1 MNGIPSIVRNYAEL
15 SRLSNIPTVLT
26 NVLVGCAIGASGKT
40 IPFATIAALTIAMML
55 MYIAGMA
62 LNDYFDTEIDRVE
75 RPGRPIPS
83 GRISR
88 QGALIFTI
96 ICFAISTAIMSFQAL
111 PSLLFS
117 FALMACIVL
126 YDLIHKK
133 FASSV
138 VLMGL
143 CRGLVYLATA
153 SAIAWPVSL
162 NIALTLAF
170 VITVYIVLLTMIARG
185 EAGLDITPRRW
196 LSFLLPVIMIAPA
209 FIFHPVDLTW
219 PVLFGSIA
227 ITQVFF
233 TQRHLLSQ
241 SPGIQKTVMGLLAA
255 ICLMDGFF
263 LTLLDQR
270 GLALIALACFFITA
284 WGHRYILGT

>member
-1 MNGIPSIVRNYAEL
+1 MTSITRTIRNYAEL

-26 NVLVGCAIGASGKT
+26 NVLVGCAIGASGQS
-40 IPFATIAALTIAMML
+40 IPVASIVFVTTAMML
-55 MYIAGMA
+55 MYIAGMTF
-62 LNDYFDTEIDRVE
+62 NDFIDTEIDRVE

-88 QGALIFTI
+88 RGALIFTV
-96 ICFAISTAIMSFQAL
+96 ICFGLSIVLMSFQTV
-111 PSLLFS
+111 PSLILTI
-117 FALMACIVL
+117 ALMACIVL

-133 FASSV
+133 LALSV
-138 VLMGL
+138 ILMGL
-143 CRGLVYLATA
+143 CRGLVYLAA
-153 SAIAWPVSL
+153 AAAIVWPVSGK
-162 NIALTLAF
+162 IALTLAF

-185 EAGLDITPRRW
+185 EASLDIAPRRW

-209 FIFHPVDLTW
+209 FILNPADITW
-219 PVLFGSIA
+219 PVIFGSIA
-227 ITQVFF
+227 TTQILFAL
-233 TQRHLLSQ
+233 RHVLSLK
-241 SPGIQKTVMGLLAA
+241 PRIQKTVMGLLAA

-263 LTLLDQR
+263 LTLLDQH

>member
-1 MNGIPSIVRNYAEL
+1 MTSITRTIRNYAEL
-15 SRLSNIPTVLT
+15 SRLSNIPTVLS
-26 NVLVGCAIGASGKT
+26 NVLVGCAIGASGQA
-40 IPFATIAALTIAMML
+40 IPGATIAALSAAMML
-55 MYIAGMA
+55 MYIAGMG

-88 QGALIFTI
+88 RGALIFTI
-96 ICFAISTAIMSFQAL
+96 ICFALSTAIMSFQAL

-117 FALMACIVL
+117 FALMACIVM

-143 CRGLVYLATA
+143 CRGLVYLAAA

-209 FIFHPVDLTW
+209 FIFHPADITW

-227 ITQVFF
+227 TTQILFAL
-233 TQRHLLSQ
+233 RHELS
-241 SPGIQKTVMGLLAA
+241 PKPRIQKTVMGLLAA

-263 LTLLDQR
+263 LSLLDQH

>member
-1 MNGIPSIVRNYAEL
+1 MTSITRTIRNYAEL
-15 SRLSNIPTVLT
+15 SRLSNLPTVLT
-26 NVLVGCAIGASGKT
+26 NVLVGCAIGASGQA
-40 IPFATIAALTIAMML
+40 IPGATIAALTAAMML
-55 MYIAGMA
+55 MYIAGMG

-88 QGALIFTI
+88 RGALIFTI
-96 ICFAISTAIMSFQAL
+96 ICFALSTAIMSFQAL

-117 FALMACIVL
+117 FALMACIVM

-143 CRGLVYLATA
+143 CRGLVYLAAA

-162 NIALTLAF
+162 NIALTLTF

-196 LSFLLPVIMIAPA
+196 LSFLLPVIMIVPA
-209 FIFHPVDLTW
+209 FIFHPADLTW

-233 TQRHLLSQ
+233 TQRPLLSQ
-241 SPGIQKTVMGLLAA
+241 SPRIQKTVMGLLAA

-263 LTLLDQR
+263 LSLLDQH

>member
-1 MNGIPSIVRNYAEL
+1 MTSITRTIRNYAEL
-15 SRLSNIPTVLT
+15 SRLSNIPTVLS
-26 NVLVGCAIGASGKT
+26 NVLVGCAIGASGQT
-40 IPFATIAALTIAMML
+40 IPGATIAALSAAMML
-55 MYIAGMA
+55 MYIAGMG

-96 ICFAISTAIMSFQAL
+96 ICFGLSIALMSVQTV
-111 PSLLFS
+111 PSLILTI
-117 FALMACIVL
+117 ALMACIVL

-143 CRGLVYLATA
+143 CRGLVYLAA
-153 SAIAWPVSL
+153 AAAIVWPVSGK
-162 NIALTLAF
+162 IALTLAF
-170 VITVYIVLLTMIARG
+170 VMTVYIVLLTVIARG
-185 EAGLDITPRRW
+185 ETRYDFTALRW
-196 LSFLLPVIMIAPA
+196 LFFLLPVIMIAPA
-209 FIFHPVDLTW
+209 FIFHPADITW

-227 ITQVFF
+227 TTQILFAL
-233 TQRHLLSQ
+233 RHVLS
-241 SPGIQKTVMGLLAA
+241 PKPRIQKTVMGLLAA

-263 LTLLDQR
+263 LTLLDQH

>member
-1 MNGIPSIVRNYAEL
+1 MSGILSIVRNYAEL
-15 SRLSNIPTVLT
+15 SRLSNIPTLLT
-26 NVLVGCAIGASGKT
+26 NVLVGCAVGASGQA
-40 IPFATIAALTIAMML
+40 IPGTTIAALSAAMML

-62 LNDYFDTEIDRVE
+62 LNDFVDTEIDRVE

-88 QGALIFTI
+88 RGAIVFTI
-96 ICFAISTAIMSFQAL
+96 ICFGLSITIMSLQSVHA
-111 PSLLFS
+111 LLFTL
-117 FALMACIVL
+117 ALMACIIL

-133 FASSV
+133 LAASV
-138 VLMGL
+138 VLMGF

-153 SAIAWPVSL
+153 SAIVWPVSW
-162 NIALTLAF
+162 NIALTLAL

-185 EAGLDITPRRW
+185 EASLDITPRRW
-196 LSFLLPVIMIAPA
+196 LSLLLPVVMIAPA
-209 FIFHPVDLTW
+209 ILFHPADLTW

-227 ITQVFF
+227 ITQILFA
-233 TQRHLLSQ
+233 QRHVLSQ
-241 SPGIQKTVMGLLAA
+241 RPRIQKTVMGLLAA

-263 LTLLDQR
+263 LTLLDQQ

>member
-1 MNGIPSIVRNYAEL
+1 MTSITRTIRNYAEL
-15 SRLSNIPTVLT
+15 SRLSNIPTVLS
-26 NVLVGCAIGASGKT
+26 NVLVGCAIGASGQA
-40 IPFATIAALTIAMML
+40 IPGATIAALSAAMML
-55 MYIAGMA
+55 MYIAGMG

-88 QGALIFTI
+88 RGALIFTI
-96 ICFAISTAIMSFQAL
+96 ICFALSTAIMSFQAL

-117 FALMACIVL
+117 FALMACIVM

-143 CRGLVYLATA
+143 CRGLVYLAAA
-153 SAIAWPVSL
+153 SAITWPVSL

-209 FIFHPVDLTW
+209 FIFHPADITW

-227 ITQVFF
+227 TTQILFA
-233 TQRHLLSQ
+233 QRHVLS
-241 SPGIQKTVMGLLAA
+241 PKPRIQKTVMGLLAA

-263 LTLLDQR
+263 LTLLDQH